1 MKQLLVVLGCLYLFA
16 QPTEALD
23 KVYQYIDKQ
32 GTPVYTDSL
41 DKVPPSQRNQYRP
54 ITNEFTSPSGLWQA
68 LNLWIKFQKY
78 WIEDFVMSMSILERL
93 ISGISL
99 TLFSLGTLY
108 VLLFKSSIASSLP
121 RILFRLVLI
130 LILIAT
136 STICYFTLTRSLIL
150 QTDEDQVSPA
160 HGRADIIRHLEK
172 EREKEI
178 KEETG
183 P

>member
-1 MKQLLVVLGCLYLFA
+1 MKQLLVLLGCLSLFA
-16 QPTEALD
+16 QQTEALD

-32 GTPVYTDSL
+32 GTPAYTDSL
-41 DKVPPSQRNQYRP
+41 DKVPADQRDQYRP
-54 ITNEFTSPSGLWQA
+54 LTQGFASASGYWHNA
-68 LNLWIKFQKY
+68 KLWIHFYKY
-78 WIEDFVMSMSILERL
+78 WIEGFVMSMSILERL
-93 ISGISL
+93 ILGISL
-99 TLFSLGTLY
+99 TLFSLVTLY
-108 VLLFKSSIASSLP
+108 VLLFKSSIASSFP

-136 STICYFTLTRSLIL
+136 STISYFTLTRSLIL
-150 QTDEDQVSPA
+150 QTDEDQISPA